1 MEQNM
6 IEQNGIEQNRA
17 VKREEGNK
25 ERCENKEGIEWKGEN
40 KGKWEG
46 KVVTEIVR
54 EEVVV

>member
-1 MEQNM
+1 M
-6 IEQNGIEQNRA
+6 IEQNGREQNRA